1 MKKFKFIYDLLPGLK
16 RYLFGIIIVNIIFVT
31 MSLLSPLLVS
41 FLKDNV
47 IDLQPITN
55 PILEKIGTLLGGVT
69 HIRENLWLTAVL
81 VVGVSVIS
89 CIVVY
94 FRGRWNSEV
103 AERLVERL
111 RNKVFQHLLLLPY
124 SYHVKAKTGDLIQR
138 CTSDVDQIR
147 RIFAGQLS
155 ELVYSLTIASIAIP
169 ILFSLHT
176 QLAWISI
183 VCMPIVM
190 IFAFIFFGLMQKAFL
205 ASDVAE
211 GVMADTIQENLSAI
225 RVVKAFN
232 RENYELAQFQKKNDI
247 FYKDTFHM
255 IKLLGIYWGV
265 SDFICL
271 TQILIVVLFG
281 ISYTNAGALSVG
293 NLFVFISYES
303 VILWPIRNI
312 GRIISDLGKVSVSI
326 DRLKEITDVSVEDV
340 VSGDTPDLNGDIHF
354 DHVSFQYDDG
364 DSEVLKDV
372 SFTIRKGE
380 TVAIMGPT
388 GSGKS
393 SLVHL
398 LTRLYDQTKGTITI
412 NGHDLLQIQKHHLRK
427 NVGIVLQEP
436 FLFSKTILE
445 NIRLSNPEMDK
456 ERVMDAARI
465 ASVNHVIEEF
475 ERGYDTLV
483 GEKGVTLSGGQKQR
497 IAIARTVIN
506 NAPILIFDDSLS
518 AVDTQTDAEIREAI
532 QSLSKDITTL
542 IITQRVSSSEHAD
555 KILVLEEGCIT
566 QEGTHEQLLN
576 EEGLYQKVYEIQS
589 HMTWEE
595 GDDNE

>member
-16 RYLFGIIIVNIIFVT
+16 RYLFGIVIVNVIFVA

-55 PILEKIGTLLGGVT
+55 PVLANIGALLGGVAY
-69 HIRENLWLTAVL
+69 IRENLWLTAAL

-89 CIVVY
+89 CIVVF
-94 FRGRWNSEV
+94 FRGRWNSKV

-147 RIFAGQLS
+147 RVFAGQLS

-169 ILFSLHT
+169 MLFSLHS
-176 QLAWISI
+176 QLALISI
-183 VCMPIVM
+183 MCMPIII

-211 GVMADTIQENLSAI
+211 GAMSDTIQENLSAI

-232 RENYELAQFQKKNDI
+232 RESYELAQFQKKNDV

-255 IKLLGIYWGV
+255 IELLGIYWGV

-281 ISYTNAGALSVG
+281 ISYTSMGALSVG

-326 DRLKEITDVSVEDV
+326 GRLQEITDVPIEDV
-340 VSGDTPDLNGDIHF
+340 VSGATPDLNGDIVF

-364 DSEVLKDV
+364 DSEVLRDV
-372 SFTIRKGE
+372 SFTIHKGE

-398 LTRLYDQTKGTITI
+398 LTRLYDQTKGVITI
-412 NGHDLLQIQKHHLRK
+412 NGNDLLQIQKHHLRK

-506 NAPILIFDDSLS
+506 EAPILIFDDSLS

-532 QSLSKDITTL
+532 QNLSKDITTL

-555 KILVLEEGCIT
+555 KILVLEEGHIT
-566 QEGTHEQLLN
+566 QQGTHAQLLN

-589 HMTWEE
+589 NMTWEV
-595 GDDNE
+595 GDENE